1 MKHPTER
8 LQPWGAGPGQGGG
21 GDVGSGQRG
30 GTQGAGMVLRNALLA
45 ASGSGRL
52 RAAVERSAAARSMV
66 RRFIAGEEADDAV
79 RTVGELAGQGLLAT
93 VDRLGE
99 DVGHPAAAE
108 EAVRG
113 YLGLLERL
121 DDAGLT
127 GAAEVSVKPSAV
139 GLALGPE
146 GGALARAGLDR
157 ICAAAAE
164 VGTTVTLDMEDEAAV
179 EPTLGLL
186 RALRERHPSLGVAV
200 QSYLRR
206 TEDDVRAL
214 AAQRVRVR
222 LVKGAYAPDPERAHT
237 ARRDVDAAYVRCL
250 RTLMAGE
257 AYPMVA
263 THDPRL
269 IGIARALAA
278 RYGRDRKG
286 YELQM
291 IYGAR
296 PDEQLRLAAAG
307 ERMRVY
313 VPYGRDWYGYLLR
326 RLAER
331 PANVGFAARSLAT
344 RD

>member
-1 MKHPTER
+1 
-8 LQPWGAGPGQGGG
+8 
-21 GDVGSGQRG
+21 
-30 GTQGAGMVLRNALLA
+30 MVLRNALLA
-45 ASGSGRL
+45 VSGSGRL
-52 RAAVERSAAARSMV
+52 RSAAERSAAARGMV
-66 RRFIAGEEADDAV
+66 RRFIAGEEPEDAV
-79 RTVGELAGQGLLAT
+79 RTVGELAGKGLLAT

-99 DVGHPAAAE
+99 DVRHPAAAE

-139 GLALGPE
+139 GLGLGPE
-146 GGALARAGLDR
+146 GAALARSGLDR

-164 VGTTVTLDMEDEAAV
+164 AGTTVTLDMEDESAV
-179 EPTLGLL
+179 QPTLDLL
-186 RALRERHPSLGVAV
+186 RGLRPRHPSLGVAV
-200 QSYLRR
+200 QSQLRR
-206 TEDDVRAL
+206 TEEDVRAL

-222 LVKGAYAPDPERAHT
+222 LVKGAYAAEPPGALT

-250 RTLMAGE
+250 RTLMAGDG
-257 AYPMVA
+257 YPMVA

-269 IGIARALAA
+269 IGIARTLAA

-296 PDEQLRLAAAG
+296 PDEQVRLAAGG
-307 ERMRVY
+307 ERMRIY

-331 PANVGFAARSLAT
+331 PANVVFAARSLAT
-344 RD
+344 RG